1 MTLSPVLLYLE
12 EDGVCFIM
20 DLNTGDGGIFSQ
32 SVSLT
37 QYEVLSVCLSVRLFQ
52 LASELSGDII
62 ARRCSDYCP
71 RGVILI

>member
-37 QYEVLSVCLSVRLFQ
+37 QYEVLSVCLSVRLF
-52 LASELSGDII
+52 
-62 ARRCSDYCP
+62 
-71 RGVILI
+71 